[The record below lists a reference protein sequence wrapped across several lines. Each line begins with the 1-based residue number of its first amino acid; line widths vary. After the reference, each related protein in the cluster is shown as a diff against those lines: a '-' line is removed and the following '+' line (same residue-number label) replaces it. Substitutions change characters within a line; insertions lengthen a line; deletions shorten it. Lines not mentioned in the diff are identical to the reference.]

1 MPVEEPCAN
10 PLLLGWVQEWVDQAR
25 DRNSKGVTTYK
36 KAYAALKACPVT
48 FQHPSQLQQL
58 KGFGPKLC
66 DRLTEKLVKHCR
78 ENGLPTPKRPRRSII
93 PGLADGDGDDQED
106 GERPPKRQRKAKPYV
121 PTLHS
126 GPYAI
131 ILGLATLEEGN
142 RNGMTKPQLIEVA
155 QPHCD
160 ASFTAPSDPRSFYTA
175 WNSMKTLLDKDIV
188 YERGRPTRRYHLTDE
203 GWEVARRI
211 QQTRNPAQP
220 EPAQPIQPVQSVQP
234 EPQPHVLDDAG
245 PQRSNRSPSL
255 EVQDRAE
262 ETSSYIDVVAN
273 AANTDS
279 SSGHPKPLELPKFR
293 PIRLA
298 PGSFEV
304 QLVLDVREVRAKTD
318 RDYSK

>member
-1 MPVEEPCAN
+1 MPPEAPCAN

-25 DRNSKGVTTYK
+25 ERNSKGLTTYR

-66 DRLTEKLVKHCR
+66 DRLTDKLEKHCR
-78 ENGLPTPKRPRRSII
+78 ENGLPMPKRPRKSAV
-93 PGLADGDGDDQED
+93 PGLASQDEEQDG
-106 GERPPKRQRKAKPYV
+106 GERPPKRQRKARPYV
-121 PTLHS
+121 PTLRS

-131 ILGLATLEEGN
+131 IMGLATLEEGS
-142 RNGMTKPQLIEVA
+142 RNGLSRPQLIEVA

-160 ASFTAPSDPRSFYTA
+160 ASFTVPPDPSSFYTA
-175 WNSMKTLLDKDIV
+175 WNSMKTLLSKDLV
-188 YERGRPTRRYHLTDE
+188 YEKGGPTRRYFLTEE

-211 QQTRNPAQP
+211 QQTLNPNQPKTASLRP
-220 EPAQPIQPVQSVQP
+220 EPELQEVEQTLSRPIT
-234 EPQPHVLDDAG
+234 
-245 PQRSNRSPSL
+245 RSPSL
-255 EVQDRAE
+255 EVQDQPRE
-262 ETSSYIDVVAN
+262 ESSYADVV
-273 AANTDS
+273 TSGDS
-279 SSGHPKPLELPKFR
+279 SSASSALPNFR